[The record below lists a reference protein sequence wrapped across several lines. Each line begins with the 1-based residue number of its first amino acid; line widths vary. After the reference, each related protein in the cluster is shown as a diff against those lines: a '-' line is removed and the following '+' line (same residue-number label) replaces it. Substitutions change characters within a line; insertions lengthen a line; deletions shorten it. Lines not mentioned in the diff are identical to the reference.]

1 MATKKTAETKVGV
14 QKTVSKAS
22 TDVVTAA
29 AQKAAAAAD
38 TKEAAKK
45 EAVKTEAAK
54 ETTAKEETA
63 KKAAAQAKTT
73 AAAAKKADE
82 AKTAEKKTAQKKA
95 PAAKKPAAKK
105 EIKVKTYVQYMGREV
120 EEKDMIAA
128 VKKSWT
134 KASGKKVGDIKS
146 IDLYVKPEEGAV
158 YYVVNGTDTGSVA
171 Y

>member
-1 MATKKTAETKVGV
+1 MATKKTAETKVGA

-22 TDVVTAA
+22 TNVVTAA

-63 KKAAAQAKTT
+63 KKAAAP
-73 AAAAKKADE
+73 AKKADE
-82 AKTAEKKTAQKKA
+82 AKAAEKKTAQKKA

-134 KASGKKVGDIKS
+134 KSSGKKVGDIKS

>member
-1 MATKKTAETKVGV
+1 MAQRLYEIEKKAVKKTSTNVG
-14 QKTVSKAS
+14 
-22 TDVVTAA
+22 TAA
-29 AQKAAAAAD
+29 TA
-38 TKEAAKK
+38 
-45 EAVKTEAAK
+45 AAK
-54 ETTAKEETA
+54 ETVKEATE
-63 KKAAAQAKTT
+63 KTSSAPVKT
-73 AAAAKKADE
+73 AAVKKADE
-82 AKTAEKKTAQKKA
+82 PKTAEKKTAQKKA
-95 PAAKKPAAKK
+95 PAKKPAAKK

-134 KASGKKVGDIKS
+134 KAFGKKVADIKS